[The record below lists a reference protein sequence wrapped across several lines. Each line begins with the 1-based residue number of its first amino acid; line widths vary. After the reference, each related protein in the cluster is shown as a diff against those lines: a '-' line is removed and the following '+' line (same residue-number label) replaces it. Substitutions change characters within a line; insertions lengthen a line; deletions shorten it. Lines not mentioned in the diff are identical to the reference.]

1 MKSFLRVCRWLLIV
15 LLTVV
20 LCAGLVLTAVSASIR
35 LAFTPENIVQTMSG
49 LNYAAVQLPDGY
61 GGFSTVLDILNEQLG
76 YYGMELTENDLAEL
90 IRMLSIDDILTI
102 FMQDF
107 RSWLLDYGP
116 APQMDPYEMAELAL
130 SGLDPAVLG
139 FLGMISDPTDTV
151 AAFLYRISAI
161 ADLGDRLDALE
172 PVRMLLSEGTL
183 VFLASVCLTLI
194 LLIALLAGLR
204 TSPTL
209 IPCSAGVSAAGAVMM
224 FAPVLMNDWKNYML
238 VSLRLPEATF
248 NIVYLPL
255 IESMRTVGA
264 RIALAGLTVMIFSL
278 VIGVFAS
285 MIRREKELAEKYRS
299 ERVIPHD
306 GTGF

>member
-1 MKSFLRVCRWLLIV
+1 
-15 LLTVV
+15 
-20 LCAGLVLTAVSASIR
+20 
-35 LAFTPENIVQTMSG
+35 
-49 LNYAAVQLPDGY
+49 
-61 GGFSTVLDILNEQLG
+61 
-76 YYGMELTENDLAEL
+76 
-90 IRMLSIDDILTI
+90 
-102 FMQDF
+102 
-107 RSWLLDYGP
+107 
-116 APQMDPYEMAELAL
+116 
-130 SGLDPAVLG
+130 VLG